1 VTAVVVIEAV
11 VIALLLVLVAGLL
24 KSHAEILRQLH
35 RLEETSGPGRPQTG
49 IEFETAPISQIA
61 GVDPHGTPRVIDL
74 SNGRGN
80 TVLAF
85 LSSGCASCHA
95 FWERLAR
102 DHDLS
107 IPDAR
112 LVVVTRGAA
121 SESPSRI
128 AELAPIDVPVIMSD
142 DAWDRFRVPM
152 TPFFRTFGWWEKARP
167 PAGSSCCGCSG
178 SRSRTRNI
186 RPGWT
191 RSEGSDSR
199 TTIWGDPVS
208 RRTIPASTRILS
220 RRDGSDCPGFP
231 RGAHRRR
238 PVELVPMR

>member
-1 VTAVVVIEAV
+1 VGEDDVVTAVVVIEAV

-152 TPFFRTFGWWEKARP
+152 TPFFLMIDP
-167 PAGSSCCGCSG
+167 D
-178 SRSRTRNI
+178 I
-186 RPGWT
+186 RVVG
-191 RSEGSDSR
+191 EGSAAGWKQLLRLLRQSIADSQHPAR
-199 TTIWGDPVS
+199 MDTVGRERFTDDNLGRSGVTPDDPS
-208 RRTIPASTRILS
+208 LHENPLEA
-220 RRDGSDCPGFP
+220 
-231 RGAHRRR
+231 
-238 PVELVPMR
+238 